1 MHAVP
6 PALLAAEAGCREL
19 EYQIKQIDWAG
30 VILSTTGI
38 IFLLVRSLLIIF
50 LFVLFLSL
58 NFLF

>member
-1 MHAVP
+1 MLF
-6 PALLAAEAGCREL
+6 LLLFLPLKQVAGSWNIK
-19 EYQIKQIDWAG
+19 IKQIDWAG